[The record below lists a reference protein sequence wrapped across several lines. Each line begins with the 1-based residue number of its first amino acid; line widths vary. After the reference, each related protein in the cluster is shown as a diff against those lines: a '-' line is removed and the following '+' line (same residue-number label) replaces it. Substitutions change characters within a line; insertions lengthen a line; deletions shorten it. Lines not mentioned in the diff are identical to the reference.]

1 MQELRVKVR
10 VLEARRADDARNI
23 EKLET
28 QLTEANSFV
37 ALRPKLQAKLN
48 SLQQE
53 LVSTKRA
60 LSDAEQLSSLSENRL
75 LDAQEQLE
83 MAMLD
88 KEVAEERTEALQ
100 SEIES
105 LQERLASSEVEL
117 STMRDGSTFDPN
129 DSPESL
135 SLAYAQLERHN
146 ERLKEALIKCE
157 LQTWL
162 HWLAY

>member
-1 MQELRVKVR
+1 MR
-10 VLEARRADDARNI
+10 VLEARRSDDARNI

-37 ALRPKLQAKLN
+37 ALRPKLQAKLI

-53 LVSTKRA
+53 LIATKRS

-88 KEVAEERTEALQ
+88 KEVAEERAEALQ
-100 SEIES
+100 SEMEA

-117 STMRDGSTFDPN
+117 STIRDGSTFDPN
-129 DSPESL
+129 ESPEKL

-146 ERLKEALIKCE
+146 DRLKEALIK
-157 LQTWL
+157 
-162 HWLAY
+162 